1 MNKLN
6 RDKIAENKEAKRIGI
21 TILES
26 TFVLATIFV
35 IMATYVGTN
44 TTCVIMNESNEVKDV
59 KIDLG
64 AR

>member
-35 IMATYVGTN
+35 IMATYVGKN

>member
-1 MNKLN
+1 MNKMN

-35 IMATYVGTN
+35 IMATYVGKTQHA
-44 TTCVIMNESNEVKDV
+44 S
-59 KIDLG
+59 
-64 AR
+64 